1 MTILDHFWPYRTHIE
16 SYFGL
21 FQTKSSRKKSPMDAC
36 AAASTQIRVKCTV
49 QNGAPVLP
57 WFDLSSLING
67 SKFCWVIKIHLLP
80 LFSNFHFTVSRSCLW
95 RVPTVSKDI
104 FIYMCVCFIWAC
116 ICVSPADLC
125 PICVGHGH
133 SRDFIISALPQTSFL
148 AFNSNITH
156 SNLIRKKYTYS
167 KIIS

>member
-36 AAASTQIRVKCTV
+36 AAASTQIQVECTG
-49 QNGAPVLP
+49 QNGTPMPP

-95 RVPTVSKDI
+95 HVPTVSKDI
-104 FIYMCVCFIWAC
+104 FIYMRV
-116 ICVSPADLC
+116 CVSSGHAYV
-125 PICVGHGH
+125 CVP
-133 SRDFIISALPQTSFL
+133 SRSVSNMCRTWTQQRFYHFGTS
-148 AFNSNITH
+148 SN
-156 SNLIRKKYTYS
+156 
-167 KIIS
+167 